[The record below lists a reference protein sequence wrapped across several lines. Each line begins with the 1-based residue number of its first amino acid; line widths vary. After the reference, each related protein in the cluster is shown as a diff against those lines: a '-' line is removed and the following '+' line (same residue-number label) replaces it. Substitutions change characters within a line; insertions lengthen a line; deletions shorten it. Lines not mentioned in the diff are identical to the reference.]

1 MFVIKKILIYD
12 VNAFAKVIV
21 PLLPD
26 FEVDTD
32 KVDGYGQF
40 DQSFKFDVE
49 FKEEG
54 ITIAAMGKVRAQGVF
69 RKVFAGTWECPPEYD
84 FKQVNEIDEIKFF
97 FNDEPVKIKNE
108 YDVINKINEMI

>member
-1 MFVIKKILIYD
+1 MLVVKSIEVYD
-12 VNAFAKVIV
+12 VDAFAGAIAS
-21 PLLPD
+21 LLPD

-40 DQSFKFDVE
+40 DQSFEFDVE

-84 FKQVNEIDEIKFF
+84 FKQINEIDEIKFF
-97 FNDEPVKIKNE
+97 INDDPVEIENE
-108 YDVINKINEMI
+108 YDVVNKINEII